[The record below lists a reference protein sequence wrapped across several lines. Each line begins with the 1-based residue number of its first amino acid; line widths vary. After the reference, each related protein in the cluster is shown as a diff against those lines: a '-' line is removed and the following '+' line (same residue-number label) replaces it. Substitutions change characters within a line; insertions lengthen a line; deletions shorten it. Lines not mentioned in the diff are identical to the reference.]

1 MPFVRSFS
9 DEYAFEDAPGPP
21 AGDEGGGNT
30 VQASLNRLW
39 WTLRREAGQTMAEY
53 AVILAVIT
61 LVVVVAITALSGG
74 IESALDK
81 VTALLNGAG
90 G

>member
-1 MPFVRSFS
+1 
-9 DEYAFEDAPGPP
+9 
-21 AGDEGGGNT
+21 
-30 VQASLNRLW
+30 
-39 WTLRREAGQTMAEY
+39 MAEY